1 VHGGIDHAEMKS
13 LGIDPDRVLDFSVS
27 TNPFMPPPGI
37 REMLASLPIER
48 YPDSSADELRRK
60 LSIRLG
66 MPPENILAGSGT
78 TELIRAI
85 ALTYFRRGDPA
96 LLLEPTYDEYQIA
109 ARLSGARVIRHRAR
123 EADDFAPDIG
133 EVVKLIKE
141 RRPRAVFVC
150 NPNNPT
156 GKYLARREIEAVLE
170 ATGDG
175 LLVLDEAYVAFV
187 AERWD
192 PFDLT
197 ERGNTVVLRSMTK
210 DYGLPGLRLGY
221 AVARRDIVNSL
232 RRVLPPWNVNI
243 VAQGVGL
250 AVLEKEDYLRQTLE
264 RVREAKKFL
273 AGELAGLGF
282 RVDDDLAGARV
293 VVPPLLAAHR
303 HKQALYPAVVG
314 RGYDLP
320 GVIGSPA
327 GARQLPVAR
336 CGLLLRLLEVR
347 LHQGPG
353 LPVQGITAHPFRVA
367 GDPLAQQVRIGVGF
381 LVNGQQIFH
390 PGQDQ
395 RGRFLPQEVL

>member
-1 VHGGIDHAEMKS
+1 MPLRPRRGIDSLKSGVHGGINRAELKS

-96 LLLEPTYDEYQIA
+96 LVLEPTYDEYQIA

-141 RRPRAVFVC
+141 HRPRAVFVC

-197 ERGNTVVLRSMTK
+197 DRSNTVVLRSMTK

-264 RVREAKKFL
+264 RLREAKKFL
-273 AGELAGLGF
+273 AGELPRLGF
-282 RVDDDLAGARV
+282 RVLPSDANYFLVKAGS
-293 VVPPLLAAHR
+293 AAACR
-303 HKQALYPAVVG
+303 
-314 RGYDLP
+314 R
-320 GVIGSPA
+320 S
-327 GARQLPVAR
+327 
-336 CGLLLRLLEVR
+336 LLEYGILVR
-347 LHQGPG
+347 DGTSFGLPEYVRIAPRSLPECRKLVAAMGKILRSGGPG
-353 LPVQGITAHPFRVA
+353 
-367 GDPLAQQVRIGVGF
+367 
-381 LVNGQQIFH
+381 
-390 PGQDQ
+390 
-395 RGRFLPQEVL
+395 